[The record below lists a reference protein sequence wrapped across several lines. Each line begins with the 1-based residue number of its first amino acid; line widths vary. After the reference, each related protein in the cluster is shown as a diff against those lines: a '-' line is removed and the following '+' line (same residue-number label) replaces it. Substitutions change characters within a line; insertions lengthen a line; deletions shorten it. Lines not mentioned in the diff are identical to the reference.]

1 MTAINR
7 IVLSLLVLWAWHA
20 QASCPSDLQAA
31 ALAARYANLQPAP
44 NLPADMT
51 MVDALCGRDKYVHF
65 LPQVAGKVVGYK
77 LSLTNP
83 AIQKRFNHPE
93 PIRGTLFE
101 SMLLRGDAEVP
112 AKFGAWPMYEAD
124 MVVEVADEGINQAK
138 TPLEALRHLSRI
150 YPFIELPDLM
160 TDNPAKVSGL
170 SLTLTNMAARL
181 GVLGEPLAV
190 TATPEL
196 VAALEHMTVRFT
208 DLDGKVLENNPG
220 SVLLGNPLNSVLW
233 LVKDLNAA
241 GIRLKSGDLLSLGSF
256 SQPYPA
262 KPGIGARLTYD
273 GLPGNP
279 TVSVRFK

>member
-1 MTAINR
+1 MTVIRRVA
-7 IVLSLLVLWAWHA
+7 LPLLALWACHA

-31 ALAARYANLQPAP
+31 ALAARYANLEPAP
-44 NLPADMT
+44 SLTADMS
-51 MVDALCGRDKYVHF
+51 MIDALCGRDKYAHF

-83 AIQKRFNHPE
+83 AVQKRFNHPE

-101 SMLLRGDAEVP
+101 KMLLRGDAEVP

-160 TDNPAKVSGL
+160 TDDPTKVTGI
-170 SLTLTNMAARL
+170 SLTYTNMAARL
-181 GVLGEPLAV
+181 GVLGKPLAV

-196 VAALEHMTVRFT
+196 VAALENMTVRFT

-233 LVKDLNAA
+233 LVRELNAS
-241 GIRLKSGDLLSLGSF
+241 GIRLKPGDLLSLGSF